1 MLFLFV
7 PRRAL
12 PYLKLTIFYIPELH
26 FSKIKLK
33 EKKKR
38 PVWLLVTEIER
49 VVQNSSLER
58 GRTTYVWESRV
69 PLCLNSDWTWD
80 WVKARTQD

>member
-7 PRRAL
+7 AWRAL
-12 PYLKLTIFYIPELH
+12 TYLKLTLFYIPELH

-33 EKKKR
+33 KKKKR
-38 PVWLLVTEIER
+38 PIWLLVTEIER
-49 VVQNSSLER
+49 VVQTSTLER
-58 GRTTYVWESRV
+58 GRMTCVWESRV

>member
-1 MLFLFV
+1 MESTTLSKANHFLYSLVTFQQNQV
-7 PRRAL
+7 
-12 PYLKLTIFYIPELH
+12 KG
-26 FSKIKLK
+26 
-33 EKKKR
+33 KKKR
-38 PVWLLVTEIER
+38 PIRLLVTEIER
-49 VVQNSSLER
+49 VVQNSALET

>member
-1 MLFLFV
+1 M
-7 PRRAL
+7 
-12 PYLKLTIFYIPELH
+12 PELH

-33 EKKKR
+33 EKKKKR

-49 VVQNSSLER
+49 VVQNSPLET